1 MAWYKGLARRLGNRW
16 MDYLAYEPPTLMH
29 TLSDSA
35 EATDVAQEMAHEQL
49 SADALHLVLNRIR
62 ARLGVEDEIED
73 SHHDT
78 SERLAAEDRYLLW
91 APVVQAML
99 KEIDDIRAAVWF
111 GGEK

>member
-1 MAWYKGLARRLGNRW
+1 MAWYKGIRARLGKRW
-16 MDYLAYEPPTLMH
+16 ADYLDEPGAEQAD
-29 TLSDSA
+29 DSA
-35 EATDVAQEMAHEQL
+35 EATDAAQEIAHEQL

-62 ARLGVEDEIED
+62 ARLGIEDEIED
-73 SHHDT
+73 PHHDT

-111 GGEK
+111 GGGK